1 MSRIGK
7 KPIVIPQGIEVLIAD
22 RVIKVKGPK
31 GELNWVYPDRIKVSV
46 GGGDIGDIS
55 VERSVDSKVDRALH
69 GLTRSIISNMVVGVL
84 QGYQKVL
91 EIVGVGYRAQLMGNK
106 LIFTLGYSHP
116 IEFQLPEGIKASVD
130 PKQTQITLFGIDKQ
144 QLGQLAGSL
153 RSLRFPDAYKGKGI
167 RHIRHIGEKLKLK
180 VGKAGKK

>member
-1 MSRIGK
+1 VSRIGK
-7 KPIVIPQGIEVLIAD
+7 KPIVIPQGIDVLIAD

-46 GGGDIGDIS
+46 GGGDIS
-55 VERSVDSKVDRALH
+55 VERSVDSKIDRALH
-69 GLTRSIISNMVVGVL
+69 GLTRSIISNMVAGVS

-144 QLGQLAGSL
+144 QLGQVAGSL

-167 RHIRHIGEKLKLK
+167 RYMGEKLKLK